1 MLYFFLLLL
10 LPTLQVVLGGSKFNF
25 TISPIVQ
32 CEPFAVN
39 FSKGVT
45 DIDTPM
51 TLTILPLTSS
61 PIVIPIPKLA
71 MNSSGLAISFLP
83 LQAGQDFIAS
93 LDDSAG
99 YSLAHA
105 SDLTRVFASPTGNNS
120 CLPPDGSFQD
130 HFSLTST
137 PNQCGEITVSY
148 DTERSPNAPTVRA
161 YSPKQ
166 NSYLLPRTSDNP
178 SNGTATYI
186 MNVEHGKQVLL
197 AFDDGMEHRETSG
210 LITGCLLCSFSCHY
224 LLSL

>member
-1 MLYFFLLLL
+1 MLCFFLLVLL
-10 LPTLQVVLGGSKFNF
+10 TTLQVRGGKINF

-39 FSKGVT
+39 FSQGAAN
-45 DIDTPM
+45 INTPM

-61 PIVIPIPKLA
+61 PVVIPIPNIAL
-71 MNSSGLAISFLP
+71 NSSGLAISFLP

-93 LDDSAG
+93 LDDPAG

-105 SDLTRVFASPTGNNS
+105 SDLTRVLASPTGNTS

-130 HFSLTST
+130 HFGLVST
-137 PNQCGEITVSY
+137 PIQCEEITVSY
-148 DTERSPNAPTVRA
+148 NIETTQSAPTVRA
-161 YSPKQ
+161 YSPKH

-186 MNVEHGKQVLL
+186 MNVEHGEQVLL
-197 AFDDGMEHRETSG
+197 VFDDGMEHRETSG
-210 LITGCLLCSFSCHY
+210 LITGCLLCSFSY
-224 LLSL
+224 